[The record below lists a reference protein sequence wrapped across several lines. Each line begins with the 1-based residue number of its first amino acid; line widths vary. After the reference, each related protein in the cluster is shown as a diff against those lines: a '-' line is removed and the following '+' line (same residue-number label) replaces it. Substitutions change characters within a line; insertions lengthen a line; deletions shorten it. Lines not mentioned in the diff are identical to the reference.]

1 MKEKILSFVYMDM
14 RIESQTDLCL
24 SKTDEELVKMAL
36 NNQDSFLYLVERY
49 EKKLL
54 SYIIRISGFSK
65 EDAEDILQEVFIK
78 VYVNLNSFDDDL
90 KFSSWIYR
98 ITHNEVINNYR
109 KKKVRPQS
117 VMDLDDEFLNNLAS
131 DLKTDGHIDQRYL
144 KENVAKVIE
153 NLDPKYKEILVLR
166 FWEDKDYSEI
176 SDILKK
182 PMGTVATLISRAK
195 KKFQEELEKQE
206 INL

>member
-1 MKEKILSFVYMDM
+1 M
-14 RIESQTDLCL
+14 RTESQTDLCL

-65 EDAEDILQEVFIK
+65 EDAEDVLQEVFIK

-90 KFSSWIYR
+90 KFSSWVYR

>member
-1 MKEKILSFVYMDM
+1 M
-14 RIESQTDLCL
+14 RNDSQTDLYL

-36 NNQDSFLYLVERY
+36 ENQDCFLYVMERY
-49 EKKLL
+49 QKKLL

-78 VYVNLNSFDDDL
+78 IYVNLNSFDDNL
-90 KFSSWIYR
+90 KFSSWVYR
-98 ITHNEVINNYR
+98 ITHNEVINSYR
-109 KKKVRPQS
+109 KKKARPQS
-117 VMDLDDEFLNNLAS
+117 IMDLDDVFLNNLVS
-131 DLKTDGHIDQRYL
+131 DLKTDGHIDAGYL
-144 KENVAKVIE
+144 KDNVRKVME
-153 NLDPKYKEILVLR
+153 KMEPRYREVLVLR
-166 FWEDKDYSEI
+166 FWEDRDYSEI

-195 KKFQEELEKQE
+195 SNFQEELKRQN

>member
-1 MKEKILSFVYMDM
+1 MDM

-65 EDAEDILQEVFIK
+65 EDAEDVLQEVFIK

>member
-1 MKEKILSFVYMDM
+1 MDM

>member
-1 MKEKILSFVYMDM
+1 VM
-14 RIESQTDLCL
+14 
-24 SKTDEELVKMAL
+24 
-36 NNQDSFLYLVERY
+36 ERY
-49 EKKLL
+49 QRKLL

-78 VYVNLNSFDDDL
+78 IYVNLNSFDGDL
-90 KFSSWIYR
+90 KFSSWVYR

-109 KKKVRPQS
+109 KKKARPQS
-117 VMDLDDEFLNNLAS
+117 VMDLDDDFLNNLVS
-131 DLKTDGHIDQRYL
+131 DMKTDGHIDARYL
-144 KENVAKVIE
+144 RENVRKVME
-153 NLDPKYKEILVLR
+153 KMEPRYREVLVLR
-166 FWEDKDYSEI
+166 FWEDRDYSEI

-195 KKFQEELEKQE
+195 SSFQEELSKQN

>member
-1 MKEKILSFVYMDM
+1 MALGNQDCFVY
-14 RIESQTDLCL
+14 I
-24 SKTDEELVKMAL
+24 
-36 NNQDSFLYLVERY
+36 VERY
-49 EKKLL
+49 QKKLL
-54 SYIIRISGFSK
+54 SYVLRISGFSR
-65 EDAEDILQEVFIK
+65 EDAEDVLQEVFVKI
-78 VYVNLNSFDDDL
+78 YVNLNSFDDNL

-109 KKKVRPQS
+109 KKKARPQS

-131 DLKTDGHIDQRYL
+131 DMRTDKLADGKFL
-144 KENVAKVIE
+144 KENVAKAMGR
-153 NLDPKYKEILVLR
+153 LDPKYREVLILR
-166 FWEDKDYSEI
+166 FWEDKDYKEI

-195 KKFQEELEKQE
+195 DCFRDEVGRQN

>member
-1 MKEKILSFVYMDM
+1 M
-14 RIESQTDLCL
+14 RNDSQTDFCL

-36 NNQDSFLYLVERY
+36 ESQDCFLYLMERY
-49 EKKLL
+49 QKKLL
-54 SYIIRISGFSK
+54 SYIIRISGFSR

-78 VYVNLNSFDDDL
+78 VYVNLNSFDGDL

-98 ITHNEVINNYR
+98 ITHNEVINTYR
-109 KKKVRPQS
+109 KKKARPQS
-117 VMDLDDEFLNNLAS
+117 VMDLDDDFLNNLVS
-131 DLKTDGHIDQRYL
+131 DLKADGNIDARYL
-144 KENVAKVIE
+144 RENVKKVLEKI
-153 NLDPKYKEILVLR
+153 DPRYREVLVLR
-166 FWEDKDYSEI
+166 FWEDRDYNEI

-195 KKFQEELEKQE
+195 TSFQEELERQN

>member
-1 MKEKILSFVYMDM
+1 MGTD
-14 RIESQTDLCL
+14 SQTDLCL
-24 SKTDEELVKMAL
+24 QKTDEELVRLAL
-36 NNQDSFLYLVERY
+36 ENQACFAYIVERY
-49 EKKLL
+49 QKKLL
-54 SYIIRISGFSK
+54 SYILRISGFSR
-65 EDAEDILQEVFIK
+65 EDAEDVLQEVFIK
-78 VYVNLNSFDDDL
+78 IYVNLNSFDDNL

-109 KKKVRPQS
+109 KKKARPQS

-131 DLKTDGHIDQRYL
+131 DMRTDKLADGKFL
-144 KENVAKVIE
+144 KENVKRAMEQLDAKYREVLI
-153 NLDPKYKEILVLR
+153 LR
-166 FWEDKDYSEI
+166 FWEDKDYKEI

-195 KKFQEELEKQE
+195 NCFEEEIARQN